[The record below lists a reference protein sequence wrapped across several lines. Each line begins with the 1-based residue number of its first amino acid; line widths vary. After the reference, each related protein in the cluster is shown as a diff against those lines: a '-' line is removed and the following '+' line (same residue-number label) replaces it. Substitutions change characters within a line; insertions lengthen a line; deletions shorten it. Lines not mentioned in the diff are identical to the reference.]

1 MKKIFILIVSLGLLY
16 PDRPFAQNSIKLYPY
31 QMPRPII
38 PIINVIM

>member
-31 QMPRPII
+31 QMPPSHH